1 MGGTYQHTN
10 REVLIEGDPL
20 PVRLCRSRS
29 LAARNPPS
37 PPARDGCQRTGV
49 RPRERAG
56 KDWWGLDV
64 QPYEPGCSDCWD
76 DGVVT
81 ESWITTPVTH
91 VRPGDRVRL
100 ASGQEVLVSRIEAS
114 FLGRENMVAFIE
126 DTPDRWF
133 KQPVQLAAEVEVLR
147 AT

>member
-1 MGGTYQHTN
+1 M
-10 REVLIEGDPL
+10 
-20 PVRLCRSRS
+20 
-29 LAARNPPS
+29 
-37 PPARDGCQRTGV
+37 
-49 RPRERAG
+49 
-56 KDWWGLDV
+56 
-64 QPYEPGCSDCWD
+64 
-76 DGVVT
+76 T
-81 ESWITTPVTH
+81 ESWITTPVTG

-100 ASGQEVLVSRIEAS
+100 ASGQVVLVSRIEAS